1 MSYVG
6 RFAPSPTG
14 PLHFGSLVAATASY
28 LEARTN
34 QGAWLIRM
42 DDLDKPREVA
52 GAADSILHI
61 LEAFGFQWDQQ
72 VMYQSQRDHA
82 YTQALSVLKDRQLA
96 YACTC
101 TRKEITD
108 SSALIG
114 IEGAVYPRTCLQ
126 QAIKKNHPL
135 AWRIKV
141 EDKTVSFNDAI
152 QGIIAQNLLH
162 DIGDFVLKRADGLFA
177 YQLAVVVDDAAQGV
191 THVVRGADLLHST
204 PRQIY
209 LQSLLNIDTPSY
221 MHIPVA
227 ANQEGQKLSKQTL
240 ALGLNTQD
248 TVMQLWHVLD
258 FLNQSPPNELKLADI
273 NTCWEWAMAHWHSNQ
288 IPKTE
293 SINIAPL
300 D

>member
-14 PLHFGSLVAATASY
+14 PLHFGSLIAATASY

-34 QGAWLIRM
+34 QGAWLLRM
-42 DDLDKPREVA
+42 EDLDKPREVA
-52 GAADSILHI
+52 GAADSILST

-82 YTQALSVLKDRQLA
+82 YTQALSALKDRQLA
-96 YACTC
+96 YPCTC
-101 TRKEITD
+101 TRKEITEA
-108 SSALIG
+108 SPLIG
-114 IEGAVYPRTCLQ
+114 VEGMIYPSTCLK

-135 AWRIKV
+135 AWRIRT
-141 EDKTVSFNDAI
+141 EDKSIRFHDAI
-152 QGIIAQNLLH
+152 QGDVTQNLLH
-162 DIGDFVLKRADGLFA
+162 DTGDFVLKRADGLFA
-177 YQLAVVVDDAAQGV
+177 YQLAVVVDDAAQGI

-204 PRQIY
+204 PRQRY
-209 LQSLLNIDTPSY
+209 LQSLFDLDTPNY

-248 TVMQLWHVLD
+248 TALQLWHALD
-258 FLNQSPPNELKLADI
+258 FLNQSPPSELKHADV
-273 NTCWEWAMAHWHSNQ
+273 NTCWEWAMAHWHFSQ
-288 IPKTE
+288 IPKAE
-293 SINIAPL
+293 SINIAPIE
-300 D
+300 